1 MQIVK
6 TSQFLRTQKFITKKH
21 ILSQIDIDKT
31 LKLFANEPHH
41 KSLHFKKMTCK
52 KDKNRYSIR
61 IINTQYRILL
71 NLENDTA
78 YLICVC
84 SHDDYDRRNR
94 GC

>member
-21 ILSQIDIDKT
+21 IISLKDIDKT
-31 LKLFANEPHH
+31 LELFISDPNSKA
-41 KSLHFKKMTCK
+41 LHYKRMSCK

-61 IINTQYRILL
+61 ILNTQYRILL
-71 NLENDTA
+71 NLEDDTA
-78 YLICVC
+78 YLVCVC